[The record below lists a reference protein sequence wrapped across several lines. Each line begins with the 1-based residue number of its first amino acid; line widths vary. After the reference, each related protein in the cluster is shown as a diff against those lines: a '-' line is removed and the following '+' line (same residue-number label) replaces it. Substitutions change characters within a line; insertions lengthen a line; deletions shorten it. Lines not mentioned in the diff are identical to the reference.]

1 MNPRK
6 IIALSLVCI
15 ATSIQLSA
23 QDSVSK
29 TQLILLGTGTPFAN
43 PERSGPS
50 LAILVNNT
58 SYVVDCGPGVVR
70 RAAQAARDKNIP
82 ALEPAQLRHLF
93 ITHLHSDHTA
103 GLSDFMYTPAV
114 LDRNHP
120 LKIVGPPGIRR
131 MTKFIKKAYA
141 EDEEVRMSGLEGGNA
156 DGYRLDVSE
165 VTQGEVYRDEN
176 IRVKA
181 FEVQHG
187 SWKHALGY
195 RFETDDKVIVVS
207 GDCTYSES
215 LVEMA
220 RGCDILVH
228 EVFSEAG
235 LLKREPKWQKYHSTF
250 HTSTSQ
256 LASIGLAV
264 KPPLII
270 LIHQLTFGSSYE
282 SLLDEIKR
290 TYSGKVVNGEDLAV
304 Y

>member
-1 MNPRK
+1 MNRRK
-6 IIALSLVCI
+6 IVLLSLVCI
-15 ATSIQLSA
+15 ATSIQLAA
-23 QDSVSK
+23 QDSLSK

-50 LAILVNNT
+50 LAIVVNQT

-82 ALEPAQLRHLF
+82 ALEPAKLRHLF

-120 LKIVGPPGIRR
+120 LRIVGPPGIRR
-131 MTKFIKKAYA
+131 MTRHIKKAYA
-141 EDEEVRMSGLEGGNA
+141 EDEEIRIKGLEGGNA

-176 IRVKA
+176 IRVTA
-181 FEVQHG
+181 FAVQHG

-195 RFETDDKVIVVS
+195 RFETADKVIVVS

-228 EVFSEAG
+228 EVYSEAG
-235 LLKREPKWQKYHSTF
+235 LQKREPKWKKYHSTF

-256 LASIGLAV
+256 LAKIGEAV

-270 LIHQLTFGSSYE
+270 LTHQLTFGSSYE
-282 SLLDEIKR
+282 SLLEEIKK

>member
-1 MNPRK
+1 MNRRK
-6 IIALSLVCI
+6 IVLLILVCI
-15 ATSIQLSA
+15 TTYIQLAA

-29 TQLILLGTGTPFAN
+29 TQLVLLGTGTPFAN

-50 LAILVNNT
+50 LAIVVNQT

-120 LKIVGPPGIRR
+120 LRIVGPPGIRR
-131 MTKFIKKAYA
+131 MTRHIKKAYA
-141 EDEEVRMSGLEGGNA
+141 EDEEIRIKGLEGGNA
-156 DGYRLDVSE
+156 DGYRLDISE

-195 RFETDDKVIVVS
+195 RFETADKVIVVS

-220 RGCDILVH
+220 RDCDILVH
-228 EVFSEAG
+228 EVYSEAG
-235 LLKREPKWQKYHSTF
+235 LQKREPKWQKYHSTF

-256 LASIGLAV
+256 LAKIGEAV

-270 LIHQLTFGSSYE
+270 LTHQLTFGSSYE
-282 SLLDEIKR
+282 SLLEEIKK

>member
-1 MNPRK
+1 M
-6 IIALSLVCI
+6 LSLL
-15 ATSIQLSA
+15 ATATIIQLPA
-23 QDSVSK
+23 QESISK

-50 LAILVNNT
+50 LAIVVNNT

-70 RAAQAARDKNIP
+70 RAAQAARDKNLP

-93 ITHLHSDHTA
+93 VTHLHSDHTA

-114 LDRNHP
+114 LDRNYP
-120 LKIVGPPGIRR
+120 LRIVGPPGIKR
-131 MTKFIKKAYA
+131 MTRQLKKAYA
-141 EDEEVRMSGLEGGNA
+141 EDEEIRIKGLEGCNA
-156 DGYRLDVSE
+156 DGYRVEVSE
-165 VTQGEVYRDEN
+165 VTKGEVYRDEN

-195 RFETDDKVIVVS
+195 RFETADKVIVVS

-220 RGCDILVH
+220 KGCDILVH

-235 LLKREPKWQKYHSTF
+235 LQKREPKWQKYHCTF

-270 LIHQLTFGSSYE
+270 LTHQLTFGSSFE
-282 SLLDEIKR
+282 SLLEEIKR

>member
-1 MNPRK
+1 MNPIKK
-6 IIALSLVCI
+6 ILLSMVCI
-15 ATSIQLSA
+15 AAYIQLPA
-23 QDSVSK
+23 QGSVSK

-50 LAILVNNT
+50 LAIVVNNT

-103 GLSDFMYTPAV
+103 GLSDFIYTPAV

-120 LKIVGPPGIRR
+120 LKIVGPPGILR
-131 MTKFIKKAYA
+131 MTKLVKKAYA

-156 DGYRLDVSE
+156 AGYKLEVLE
-165 VTQGEVYRDEN
+165 VTQGEVYCDNN

-181 FEVQHG
+181 FEVRHG

-195 RFETDDKVIVVS
+195 RFETADKVIVVS

-220 RGCDILVH
+220 KGCDILVH

-235 LLKREPKWQKYHSTF
+235 LQKREPKWQQYHSTF
-250 HTSTSQ
+250 HTSTAQ

-270 LIHQLTFGSSYE
+270 LTHQLTFGSSYE
-282 SLLDEIKR
+282 SLLEEIKR

>member
-1 MNPRK
+1 MNRRK
-6 IIALSLVCI
+6 IVLLSLVCI
-15 ATSIQLSA
+15 ATSIQLAA
-23 QDSVSK
+23 QDSVPK

-50 LAILVNNT
+50 LAIVVNNT

-70 RAAQAARDKNIP
+70 RATQAARDKNIP

-120 LKIVGPPGIRR
+120 LRIVGPPGIRR
-131 MTKFIKKAYA
+131 MTRHIKKAYA
-141 EDEEVRMSGLEGGNA
+141 EDEEIRIKGLEGGNA

-270 LIHQLTFGSSYE
+270 LTHQLTFGSSFE